1 MAALSSYQRNDAK
14 IRLRDFPKMA
24 ILIRPQGQQPSSAE
38 PLHSSAEQRECLL
51 FPLP

>member
-1 MAALSSYQRNDAK
+1 MAALSSYQRNDAT
-14 IRLRDFPKMA
+14 IRLRDFPEMA
-24 ILIRPQGQQPSSAE
+24 AQISNQAQEPTSAE